1 MRHRKSGRALG
12 RTASHRKALIR
23 NQVTDL
29 LRYGRIVTTE
39 AKAKELRP
47 AAERAITLGKR
58 GDLHARRQAS
68 ALMTD
73 RRVLRH
79 LFETLGPLY
88 RERRGGYT
96 RITKL
101 GPRLGD
107 GAEMAQIELLA
118 EIETGDEPTAEAPA
132 APTTPDPA
140 PTPAENATDTDAEKQ
155 PATEAPADEDG
166 QADTAAAPPD
176 DSPQDSSEEEASA
189 DASPSV
195 PSAAGDVPDLQAA
208 PDAPPS
214 DDPSSDKA

>member
-1 MRHRKSGRALG
+1 
-12 RTASHRKALIR
+12 
-23 NQVTDL
+23 
-29 LRYGRIVTTE
+29 
-39 AKAKELRP
+39 
-47 AAERAITLGKR
+47 
-58 GDLHARRQAS
+58 
-68 ALMTD
+68 MTD

-140 PTPAENATDTDAEKQ
+140 PTPAENATRHRRGKAARNGG
-155 PATEAPADEDG
+155 PSGRRRPGRHSRRAP
-166 QADTAAAPPD
+166 
-176 DSPQDSSEEEASA
+176 
-189 DASPSV
+189 
-195 PSAAGDVPDLQAA
+195 
-208 PDAPPS
+208 
-214 DDPSSDKA
+214 

>member
-12 RTASHRKALIR
+12 RTASHRRALTR

-29 LRYGRIVTTE
+29 IRYGRLVTTE
-39 AKAKELRP
+39 AKAKELRS

-58 GDLHARRQAS
+58 GDLHARRQAG

-79 LFETLGPLY
+79 LFETLGPTY

-107 GAEMAQIELLA
+107 GAEMAQIELVA
-118 EIETGDEPTAEAPA
+118 EIGLDDQPAEAETAVADSAQEPSRDSTVSPPAPAEDADVVPEPVDEQSSDEEDGAGAAELEETA
-132 APTTPDPA
+132 APLPSTEASTEDDAPVAEDPA
-140 PTPAENATDTDAEKQ
+140 
-155 PATEAPADEDG
+155 EAPADEK
-166 QADTAAAPPD
+166 
-176 DSPQDSSEEEASA
+176 
-189 DASPSV
+189 V
-195 PSAAGDVPDLQAA
+195 
-208 PDAPPS
+208 
-214 DDPSSDKA
+214 

>member
-12 RTASHRKALIR
+12 RTASHRKALTR

-29 LRYGRIVTTE
+29 IRYGRLVTTE
-39 AKAKELRP
+39 AKAKELRS
-47 AAERAITLGKR
+47 AAERAITLGER

-79 LFETLGPLY
+79 LFETLGPTY

-107 GAEMAQIELLA
+107 GAEMAQIELVA
-118 EIETGDEPTAEAPA
+118 EIGFDDQTAEAVA
-132 APTTPDPA
+132 AGSAPEPIQDSTVATSATGESAVGDDADVVTEMADEKSSEKEDAADAAELEETATPPRVTEVSTEDDAPSAEDPA
-140 PTPAENATDTDAEKQ
+140 ED
-155 PATEAPADEDG
+155 PAD
-166 QADTAAAPPD
+166 
-176 DSPQDSSEEEASA
+176 
-189 DASPSV
+189 
-195 PSAAGDVPDLQAA
+195 
-208 PDAPPS
+208 
-214 DDPSSDKA
+214 DKV

>member
-12 RTASHRKALIR
+12 RTAAHRKALTR

-29 LRYGRIVTTE
+29 IRYGRLVTTE
-39 AKAKELRP
+39 AKAKELRS

-58 GDLHARRQAS
+58 GDLHARRQAG

-79 LFETLGPLY
+79 LFETLGPTY

-107 GAEMAQIELLA
+107 GAEMAQIELVA
-118 EIETGDEPTAEAPA
+118 EIGLDDQAAQTAVADAVPAPSRDSTVSTSAPAEDAEVVPEPVDEQSSDAEDVAGAAELEETAAPPRPAEVSTEDDAPAAEGPAEAP
-132 APTTPDPA
+132 D
-140 PTPAENATDTDAEKQ
+140 DEK
-155 PATEAPADEDG
+155 
-166 QADTAAAPPD
+166 
-176 DSPQDSSEEEASA
+176 
-189 DASPSV
+189 V
-195 PSAAGDVPDLQAA
+195 
-208 PDAPPS
+208 
-214 DDPSSDKA
+214 

>member
-12 RTASHRKALIR
+12 RTVSHRKALTR

-29 LRYGRIVTTE
+29 IRYGRLVTTE
-39 AKAKELRP
+39 AKAKELRS

-79 LFETLGPLY
+79 LFETLGPTY

-107 GAEMAQIELLA
+107 GAEMAQIELVA
-118 EIETGDEPTAEAPA
+118 EVGLDDQAVETAVAESVPEPIQDSTVSS
-132 APTTPDPA
+132 
-140 PTPAENATDTDAEKQ
+140 
-155 PATEAPADEDG
+155 PATTEEARVVADPVDEKSSDGEDAAG
-166 QADTAAAPPD
+166 AGELEEAAAPLRTTEVSTED
-176 DSPQDSSEEEASA
+176 DAPSVEDPAEASA
-189 DASPSV
+189 D
-195 PSAAGDVPDLQAA
+195 
-208 PDAPPS
+208 
-214 DDPSSDKA
+214 DKV